1 MRSFGEPEL
10 EALYARLEKPL
21 YNVLYRR
28 VWSREEAR
36 DLVQETFVK
45 LWRMRRRI
53 VPDTVEPLV
62 YKIAINLARSRL
74 RPKPVLRWLPLEPLA
89 AAFSDPRGEAEP
101 ELARDEARTRLREA
115 VLALPE
121 DLRDVVLLCEF
132 SGMSYRQ
139 VAEALAIP
147 EGTVGSRRNR
157 ALKRLREDLERS

>member
-74 RPKPVLRWLPLEPLA
+74 RRKRVLRWLPLEPLA

>member
-74 RPKPVLRWLPLEPLA
+74 RRKRVLRWLPLEPLA
-89 AAFSDPRGEAEP
+89 AAFSDPRGAAEP
-101 ELARDEARTRLREA
+101 ELARDEERTRLREA

-157 ALKRLREDLERS
+157 ALKRLRKDLERS

>member
-62 YKIAINLARSRL
+62 YNIAINLARSRL
-74 RPKPVLRWLPLEPLA
+74 RRKRVLRWLPLEPLA